1 MPGRGPEPD
10 PRIFRYP
17 LAALGVAPED
27 AVFVDDRTEFLD
39 GAGRLGIGTLQ
50 ILHTESLSPPPHRS
64 HHEVTTTLAGIVDR
78 FALAGGSVR
87 QQEETG
93 G

>member
-1 MPGRGPEPD
+1 
-10 PRIFRYP
+10 
-17 LAALGVAPED
+17 
-27 AVFVDDRTEFLD
+27 
-39 GAGRLGIGTLQ
+39 
-50 ILHTESLSPPPHRS
+50 
-64 HHEVTTTLAGIVDR
+64 VTTTLAGIVDR